1 MTSRRVSHRSHQ
13 QSKPD
18 IRKAATMTAA
28 GIAAFATLAAPNIAM
43 ANESGTQEPQSNSS
57 TQLITKEQAMQNLQ
71 AVAQVAPSDE
81 RIAEAKSQA
90 DSDAKAQADAQVA
103 AGQAQENKDT
113 AQAEVNQAQQDK
125 ASTAQGLQDAQAGVD
140 AAKTN
145 QDAAQAD
152 KDTAQQAYDE
162 ATEKAGTAD
171 QIAQAQSK
179 VDEAQSAVNDQQAE
193 VDKATAEENQ
203 AESDKATADQA
214 VTDAQSQADKAA
226 ADKKLQDDLKAE
238 ADKKVAEAQQKY
250 DEAKV
255 QGDAAKEQAAQEL
268 ADAKTAQVTARADY
282 ATKEQAVQA
291 GQKAIDEAKAALDE
305 AKAGSGVD
313 VDAMNK
319 GIGGFFESLIND
331 PTLND
336 AQKQQAQLAYNVLV
350 NNSLNVPW
358 YDSEVSGWLSQ
369 GEYGEDSAPS
379 IAGLKNG
386 LTYIDAVNGLRTANN
401 LNTLDI
407 NLYAMAIAILNSQHG
422 GHSEIGAGAENWAG
436 VFKNALAYSGSTDP
450 DEWESAYAAG
460 QLYGKDW
467 PFTGWYTQEKHTFE
481 ELLKEHPDMAG
492 MDAFQIFQTYPKVY
506 KETGHYL
513 NFIMPSL
520 KSMGF
525 GVGENGA
532 VWDGSTSATGTLT
545 QEQFRNLVNTY
556 VAMVEGA
563 SDPAKVAQAQK
574 AYDDAV
580 ANQTQLQAEADA
592 AQKALNDAQTK
603 LDAAQKKYDAAN
615 DQTTIEK
622 LKQELDDAK
631 VNADTASQNVKSA
644 DEAVADAAQ
653 RLQAA
658 QQAQVD
664 AAAKLTLAQ
673 DTSKEANA
681 TLDRLQ
687 KELKSAQ
694 DELAAIPVAD
704 PALKAKLD
712 DAVSKLAAAQDAY
725 AKALAAMDAAQN
737 ADTSAAEALQAKL
750 AALQDAEAK
759 LAAAQ
764 AALATASAA
773 ATHSKA
779 VYDALIRLKNEI
791 DAANQPEKTT
801 DGGNNGPA
809 SENVASV
816 DKAEAPASV
825 QAASKAA
832 KKVELATTGAAVDGI
847 VMVMVSLTALGL
859 GTSLVKKRS

>member
-1 MTSRRVSHRSHQ
+1 MTSRRVSHHSHQ

-28 GIAAFATLAAPNIAM
+28 GIAAFATLTAPNIAM
-43 ANESGTQEPQSNSS
+43 ANESGTQESQSNSS

-90 DSDAKAQADAQVA
+90 DSDAKAQAEAQDAA
-103 AGQAQENKDT
+103 DQAQENKDT
-113 AQAEVNQAQQDK
+113 AQKEVNQAQQDK

-140 AAKTN
+140 AAKTS

-152 KDTAQQAYDE
+152 KDAAQQAYDE

-171 QIAQAQSK
+171 QIAQAQTK
-179 VDEAQSAVNDQQAE
+179 ANEAQGNVNDQQAE
-193 VDKATAEENQ
+193 AGKATAVEKQ
-203 AESDKATADQA
+203 VESDKATADQA
-214 VTDAQSQADKAA
+214 VTDAQSQANKAA
-226 ADKKLQDDLKAE
+226 ADKKLQEDIKAE

-268 ADAKTAQVTARADY
+268 ADAKTAQVTAQADY

-291 GQKAIDEAKAALDE
+291 GQKSIDEAKAALDE

-319 GIGGFFESLIND
+319 GVGGFFESLIND

-336 AQKQQAQLAYNVLV
+336 AQKQQAQLAYDVLV

-358 YDSEVSGWLSQ
+358 YDSEVSGWLNK

-422 GHSEIGAGAENWAG
+422 GHSEIGADAENWAG
-436 VFKNALAYSGSTDP
+436 LITHAYNGTADP

-467 PFTGWYTQEKHTFE
+467 PFIGWYTQEKHIFE
-481 ELLKEHPDMAG
+481 EMLKEHPGMDG
-492 MDAFQIFQTYPKVY
+492 MDAFQIFQTYPDVY
-506 KETGHYL
+506 KKAGHYL

-525 GVGENGA
+525 GIGEDGA

-545 QEQFRNLVNTY
+545 QEQFRNLVNAY

-563 SDPAKVAQAQK
+563 PDPATVAQARK
-574 AYDDAV
+574 VYDDAV

-592 AQKALNDAQTK
+592 AQKALDDAQSK

-631 VNADTASQNVKSA
+631 ANADTAAQNVKSA
-644 DEAVADAAQ
+644 DDAVADAAQ
-653 RLQAA
+653 KLQAA

-664 AAAKLTLAQ
+664 AAAKLVLAQ
-673 DTSKEANA
+673 DASKEANA

-704 PALKAKLD
+704 PVLKAKLD

-725 AKALAAMDAAQN
+725 ARALAALDAAQN
-737 ADTSAAEALQAKL
+737 ADTSAAEKLQAKL
-750 AALQDAEAK
+750 AALQDANAK
-759 LAAAQ
+759 FADAE

-779 VYDALIRLKNEI
+779 VYDALIRLKIEI
-791 DAANQPEKTT
+791 DAANQPEKTA
-801 DGGNNGPA
+801 DGGNDGPA
-809 SENVASV
+809 SENTASV
-816 DKAEAPASV
+816 DKAEAPVSV

-859 GTSLVKKRS
+859 GTSLLKKRPK